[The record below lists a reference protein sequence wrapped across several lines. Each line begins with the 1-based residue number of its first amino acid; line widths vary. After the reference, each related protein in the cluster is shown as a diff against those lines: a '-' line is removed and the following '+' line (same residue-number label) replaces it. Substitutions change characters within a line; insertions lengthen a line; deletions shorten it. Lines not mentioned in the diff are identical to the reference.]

1 MRMSRGVI
9 MNIRSR
15 VMDVCI
21 MLGTAVLL
29 FIGAYYADAENQTAG
44 ENTAALVREVLSD
57 STLTQFT
64 AYNTGQDAMRM
75 NMETYEVYP
84 EMCARTDYYETLAE
98 LYGQVQVLTPEEYE
112 TAAYEEIF
120 YPFHIEVLLANE
132 IYEQGLRTDADAS
145 YEAVDACVRAANARV
160 CDERERYPELYGAS
174 SDGFY
179 WYYSMA
185 PEALDGL
192 DKRSAELLKEL
203 AQGK

>member
-1 MRMSRGVI
+1 
-9 MNIRSR
+9 
-15 VMDVCI
+15 

-84 EMCARTDYYETLAE
+84 VMCERTDYYETLAE
-98 LYGQVQVLTPEEYE
+98 LYEQARVLTPEECGA
-112 TAAYEEIF
+112 AAYEEIF
-120 YPFHIEVLLANE
+120 YSFNLEVLLADE
-132 IYEQGLRTDADAS
+132 IYEQGLRADAGVS
-145 YEAVDACVRAANARV
+145 YEAVDARVRAANARV
-160 CDERERYPELYGAS
+160 RDEREQYPELYSSS

-185 PEALDGL
+185 PEVLDGL
-192 DKRSAELLKEL
+192 DERSAELLKEL
-203 AQGK
+203 AQKK